1 MKKIIIILGILIF
14 STATVAKQSYE
25 VGLGSSYG
33 GIGVVFNSEL
43 SSNVEMYTGIGLDLE
58 NVGYVVGSKFWFN
71 DKTALLT
78 DYGTN
83 CVVHTGGNWYASE
96 GFNVGIR
103 FAFNGQ
109 ADFDDKNGFQIDLK
123 LADISECNDN
133 QSSVTDDSL
142 IDIAVGYRF

>member
-83 CVVHTGGNWYASE
+83 CVVYTGGNYYAYE
-96 GFNVGIR
+96 GLNLGIGYS
-103 FAFNGQ
+103 FTGKEEGWIFE
-109 ADFDDKNGFQIDLK
+109 LL
-123 LADISECNDN
+123 LAEISECNDN

>member
-1 MKKIIIILGILIF
+1 MNKLLIILGVLIF
-14 STATVAKQSYE
+14 STATLAKQSYE
-25 VGLGSSYG
+25 VGVGSSYG

-58 NVGYVVGSKFWFN
+58 NVGYVVGTKFWFN

-83 CVVHTGGNWYASE
+83 CVVYTGGNWYAYE
-96 GFNVGIR
+96 GFNVDIR
-103 FAFNGQ
+103 YSFTGQENGWQ
-109 ADFDDKNGFQIDLK
+109 FDLK

>member
-1 MKKIIIILGILIF
+1 MKKIFIILGIVIF

-83 CVVHTGGNWYASE
+83 CVVYTGGNYYAYE
-96 GFNVGIR
+96 GLNLGIGYS
-103 FAFNGQ
+103 FTGKEEGWIFE
-109 ADFDDKNGFQIDLK
+109 LL
-123 LADISECNDN
+123 LAEISECNDN

>member
-1 MKKIIIILGILIF
+1 MNKLLIILGVLIF

-25 VGLGSSYG
+25 VGVGSSYG
-33 GIGVVFNSEL
+33 GLGVVFNSEL
-43 SSNVEMYTGIGLDLE
+43 SSNVEMFTGIGLDLE
-58 NVGYVVGSKFWFN
+58 NVGYVVGTKFWFN

-83 CVVHTGGNWYASE
+83 CVVYTGGNWYAYE

-103 FAFNGQ
+103 FSYNGRQ
-109 ADFDDKNGFQIDLK
+109 ENGFQFDVK

-133 QSSVTDDSL
+133 QSGVTNDSL
-142 IDIAVGYRF
+142 IDIAIGYRF